1 MTIEETAARSPVRPS
16 GLVAGVRLRA
26 VSAVL
31 SIAILA
37 VSAWNI
43 FLNNGTHQDVSW
55 LLTVG
60 EKLLSGQKLY
70 ADVIETNPPFSVYL
84 YLPMVWLG
92 TVTPLSAELWTKI
105 ATYIWILFFGA
116 AALHTARRLR
126 LLGASEAAILVPVGI
141 YAFLLLSPYTFSQR
155 EHFAAASALP
165 MLVLAGWR
173 MTAGSPGR
181 LRVGWILLA
190 GIGAAATMMVKP
202 HYALVFL
209 LPYLL
214 AAWSARSLRV
224 VFALEVIAAAVV
236 VIAYGAA
243 VWVFHPLYLTQMVP
257 LLLDVYAFR
266 RSLPVLIF
274 ALDWEQLVLGGALA
288 VLFMTV
294 APRRE
299 NTLAYALGAGA
310 FGFFCAFLL
319 IGKGWPYHSMPGLVL
334 TLIAIA
340 IAGARWAL
348 AEIEK
353 NGEIPVNAAF
363 IAVIVAAGMAVS
375 QTALSW
381 SVYKPPAAMVSKLNA
396 VVEKPVVASVSHDI
410 GTGHP
415 WARSLGGTWIEQM
428 CSEWLIMGGEYALR
442 DPQLPAAD
450 RQRIEMRMDEA
461 VARKVADWKASP
473 PDIVFLDIDPIR
485 SIAALL
491 ENPDLAQLL
500 ENYDTVF
507 EDERVRI
514 ALRVDLLPAW
524 QAANATVSSPGAA
537 SD

>member
-1 MTIEETAARSPVRPS
+1 MTIEGTAAGSPVRPFRS
-16 GLVAGVRLRA
+16 FAGGRLRV

-37 VSAWNI
+37 VAAWNI
-43 FLNNGTHQDVSW
+43 FLNNGTHQDISW

-60 EKLLSGQKLY
+60 EKLLAGQTLY
-70 ADVIETNPPFSVYL
+70 VDVIETNPPFSVYL
-84 YLPMVWLG
+84 YLPMAWLG

-105 ATYIWILFFGA
+105 ATFIWIFFFGA
-116 AALHTARRLR
+116 AALRMARRLR
-126 LLGASEAAILVPVGI
+126 LVSAPETAILVPVGI

-173 MTAGSPGR
+173 MAAGDPGR
-181 LRVGWILLA
+181 PRIGWIFLA
-190 GIGAAATMMVKP
+190 GIGAAITMIVKP

-214 AAWSARSLRV
+214 AAWSVRSPRV
-224 VFALEVIAAAVV
+224 LFSPEVVAAAIA

-266 RSLPVLIF
+266 RPLPVLIF

-288 VLFMTV
+288 VLLLTV

-299 NTLAYALGAGA
+299 NPLSYAFGAGA
-310 FGFFCAFLL
+310 LGFFCAFLL

-340 IAGARWAL
+340 TAGARWAL
-348 AEIEK
+348 AEVEK
-353 NGEIPVNAAF
+353 DGEIPLNAAF
-363 IAVIVAAGMAVS
+363 IALIVAAGMAVS
-375 QTALSW
+375 QTAVSW
-381 SVYKPPAAMVSKLNA
+381 SVYKPPAAVVSRLNA
-396 VVEKPVVASVSHDI
+396 VVEKPAVASVSHDI

-415 WARSLGGTWIEQM
+415 WARSLGGTWIERM

-442 DPQLPAAD
+442 DPDLPDAA
-450 RQRIEMRMDEA
+450 RRRIETAMDDT

-473 PDIVFLDIDPIR
+473 PDIVFLEIDPIR

-491 ENPDLAQLL
+491 KHPDLAPLL
-500 ENYDTVF
+500 ENYHTVF
-507 EDERVRI
+507 EDTRVRI
-514 ALRVDLLPAW
+514 ALRAGLLPAW
-524 QAANATVSSPGAA
+524 QAANATASSPGAA